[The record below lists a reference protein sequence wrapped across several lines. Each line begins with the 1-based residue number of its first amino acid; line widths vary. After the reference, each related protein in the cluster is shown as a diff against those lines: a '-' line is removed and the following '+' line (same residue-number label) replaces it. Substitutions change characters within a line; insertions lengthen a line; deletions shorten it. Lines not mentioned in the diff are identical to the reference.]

1 MLRNFK
7 LPALRFNLRDQKTLV
22 RAGLGILTL
31 ANLLAAFFVYRTPG
45 GTLEQLEDEIVATR
59 SQLVQRQRDIDRL
72 KKLVARTEQAR
83 ATGDE
88 FLATYFLPRKHAY
101 SLLEIDLTAATK
113 AAGVAARERSFNYE
127 PIEGSDTLG
136 LLTINAGF
144 EGTYADLIEFVN
156 QVDRSKRLLILEQ
169 LQAQP
174 QQGSN
179 LLQINVKMNAF
190 FRFEGPQDAELPPSP
205 DEKPDQKPEPKPA
218 EVASR

>member
-1 MLRNFK
+1 MLKSFK
-7 LPALRFNLRDQKTLV
+7 YSGLKLNLRDQKTLV
-22 RAGLGILTL
+22 RAGLGVLTL

-45 GTLEQLEDEIVATR
+45 GTLEQLEEEIVDTR
-59 SQLVQRQRDIDRL
+59 RQLVERQRDIDRL
-72 KKLVARTEQAR
+72 KKLVERTEQAR
-83 ATGDE
+83 EAGDQ

-144 EGTYADLIEFVN
+144 EGTYSDLVQFVN
-156 QVDRSKRLLILEQ
+156 QIDRSKRLLILEQ

-174 QQGSN
+174 QTGSN

-190 FRFEGPQDAELPPSP
+190 FRFEGPQEAELPPPP
-205 DEKPDQKPEPKPA
+205 DEKPGQKPA
-218 EVASR
+218 EVAAR

>member
-7 LPALRFNLRDQKTLV
+7 IPAFKLNLRDRKTLV
-22 RAGLGILTL
+22 RGGLGVLTL

-45 GTLEQLEDEIVATR
+45 GTLEQLENEIVST
-59 SQLVQRQRDIDRL
+59 QRQMVEKQRDIDRL

-83 ATGDE
+83 QAGDN

-101 SLLEIDLTAATK
+101 SLLVIDLTAAAK
-113 AAGVAARERSFNYE
+113 AAGIASRERSFNYE

-144 EGTYADLIEFVN
+144 EGSYADLIEFVN
-156 QVDRSKRLLILEQ
+156 QVDRSKRLMILEQ

-179 LLQINVKMNAF
+179 TLQINVKMNAF
-190 FRFEGPQDAELPPSP
+190 FRFEGPQDLELPPSP
-205 DEKPDQKPEPKPA
+205 DAKPEAKPA
-218 EVASR
+218 EVAQR